1 MRRIPTLQPL
11 SLALIFGLTAFSP
24 SPGNAGDGAI
34 SPKLSGTIAF
44 EVQNDLAF
52 SSDDT
57 SEEFNNLF
65 MKIESALTLALT
77 DAVSI
82 NTGLVLEQVQEP
94 PIKGEDRTFADQ
106 GLFVEV
112 LTLDYETGPVHL
124 SSGKMGVNFGKAWDA
139 TPGVFGTDLA
149 EEYEI
154 AEAISVLGALR
165 HDFGDGRKHTL
176 TAQTFF
182 LDTSG
187 LAESALTRRRKTRE
201 GDGGLGNTGDFS
213 SIALALDGGDFPA
226 LPGFAY
232 HAAYVHHANDTENA
246 DNERRFAL
254 GGSYEFKIGDIT
266 VQPLAEYILLSDAEG
281 TADQDRTYVTAALGL
296 TMGTGTPGS
305 IPMSSAPC

>member
-1 MRRIPTLQPL
+1 MRRIPTLQSL

-124 SSGKMGVNFGKAWDA
+124 SSGKMGVNFSKAWDV

-165 HDFGDGRKHTL
+165 HDFGDGGKHTL

-182 LDTSG
+182 ST
-187 LAESALTRRRKTRE
+187 
-201 GDGGLGNTGDFS
+201 
-213 SIALALDGGDFPA
+213 
-226 LPGFAY
+226 LP
-232 HAAYVHHANDTENA
+232 DWP
-246 DNERRFAL
+246 
-254 GGSYEFKIGDIT
+254 K
-266 VQPLAEYILLSDAEG
+266 
-281 TADQDRTYVTAALGL
+281 
-296 TMGTGTPGS
+296 
-305 IPMSSAPC
+305 AP